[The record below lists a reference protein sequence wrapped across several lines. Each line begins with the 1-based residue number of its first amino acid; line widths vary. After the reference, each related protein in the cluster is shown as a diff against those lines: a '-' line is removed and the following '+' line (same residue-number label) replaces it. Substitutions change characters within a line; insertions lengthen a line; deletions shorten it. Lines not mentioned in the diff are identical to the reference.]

1 MLAEQRAVRK
11 AERTRQNAETKAAKE
26 KFVAEAE
33 RLAAGNDWRGGVNR
47 FRALLDQ
54 WKALPRLDRAT
65 DDELWHRFSSA
76 RTTYTRRRKAQF
88 AAQSEQRET
97 ARVIKEKLVAEAE
110 ALADST
116 DWGPTTG
123 TYRDLMTR
131 WKAAGPAPRGVDE
144 ALWKRFRGAQD
155 TFFAAKQ
162 ATMTAQ
168 DTEFQANAE
177 AKEQLLVEGERLLP
191 ISDLAA
197 AETAYRE
204 LLGTVGRDRQGAP
217 GRHPAAG
224 QPAARDRDGDRCR
237 RGGALAPEQPRGAG
251 SRRGHGGQAG
261 GADLRARGARGESR
275 SSGRSSRR
283 AGGHRSRRRPI
294 VSGSRRPSGPFPT
307 SGEPA
312 FLPEMNIG
320 WLPLSRG
327 WLLRAL

>member
-11 AERTRQNAETKAAKE
+11 AERTRQNAEAKAAKE
-26 KFVAEAE
+26 RFVAEAE

-47 FRALLDQ
+47 FRALLDE

-116 DWGPTTG
+116 DWGQTTG

-177 AKEQLLVEGERLLP
+177 AKEQLLVEGEKLLP
-191 ISDLAA
+191 ITDLAA
-197 AETAYRE
+197 AKTAYRE
-204 LLGTVGRDRQGAP
+204 LLGSGPPSARCPGTPSGRWTADCARSRRRSLPPRRTAGAGTTP
-217 GRHPAAG
+217 
-224 QPAARDRDGDRCR
+224 R
-237 RGGALAPEQPRGAG
+237 RGLAPRTRRPSWRHRSPRSRSARRKPRLEAIIAPRGTPP
-251 SRRGHGGQAG
+251 H
-261 GADLRARGARGESR
+261 
-275 SSGRSSRR
+275 
-283 AGGHRSRRRPI
+283 RRRPI

-307 SGEPA
+307 SAAE
-312 FLPEMNIG
+312 FF
-320 WLPLSRG
+320 R
-327 WLLRAL
+327 R

>member
-1 MLAEQRAVRK
+1 MTDAHAVGDLIGLQGRLDALGPVLAEQRAVRK
-11 AERTRQNAETKAAKE
+11 AERTRQNDETKAAKE

-88 AAQSEQRET
+88 AAQSEQRES
-97 ARVIKEKLVAEAE
+97 ARATKEKLVAEAE

-123 TYRDLMTR
+123 IYRDLMTR
-131 WKAAGPAPRGVDE
+131 WKAAGPAPAGVDE
-144 ALWKRFRGAQD
+144 ALWKRFRAAQD

-162 ATMTAQ
+162 ATITAQ

-177 AKEQLLVEGERLLP
+177 AKEQLLAEGEGLIP
-191 ISDLAA
+191 IRDL
-197 AETAYRE
+197 TARE
-204 LLGTVGRDRQGAP
+204 GRVPRHLGEWVGDREGAT

-224 QPAARDRDGDRCR
+224 QPAAGDRDGDRRR
-237 RGGALAPEQPRGAG
+237 RGRPVAPEQPGG
-251 SRRGHGGQAG
+251 SGPRRGDRGQ
-261 GADLRARGARGESR
+261 ARGADRRLGGARGQGRGSWR
-275 SSGRSSRR
+275 SPCR
-283 AGGHRSRRRPI
+283 AGGRRVGGD
-294 VSGSRRPSGPFPT
+294 VS
-307 SGEPA
+307 
-312 FLPEMNIG
+312 
-320 WLPLSRG
+320 
-327 WLLRAL
+327 